1 MRPDHGRIG
10 TEGRGR
16 APVHSQVLAPCI
28 AVPIASRLKPK
39 EDPMYLSVGVVLAII
54 LVLAP
59 PIFWVAWWLLAD
71 LAERASGSYITVHP
85 MTTAVS
91 RRRAA

>member
-1 MRPDHGRIG
+1 
-10 TEGRGR
+10 
-16 APVHSQVLAPCI
+16 
-28 AVPIASRLKPK
+28 
-39 EDPMYLSVGVVLAII
+39 MYLSVGVVLAII